1 MALNKK
7 ETDEF
12 GQFNT
17 NFIQLSDSIREVAVM
32 ISKTDIRLE
41 NIKVQQHESMKKI
54 EKIEEFI
61 NNFSSLENKIKI
73 IEQKDLVMINKE
85 VEELKNDFKKIKE
98 YIDELFKRVENHRSK
113 IWEVK
118 GDTKEI
124 KVFKDGIV
132 EKSKSFLDILFKA
145 SVSIF
150 IAYFIYKM
158 GWKQ

>member
-113 IWEVK
+113 IWEEK
-118 GDTKEI
+118 GDNKEI